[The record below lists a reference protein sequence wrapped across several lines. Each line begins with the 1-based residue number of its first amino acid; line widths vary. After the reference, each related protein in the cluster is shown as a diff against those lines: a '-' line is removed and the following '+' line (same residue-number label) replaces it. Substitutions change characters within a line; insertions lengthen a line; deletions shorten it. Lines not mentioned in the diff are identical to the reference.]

1 MIKLALILAA
11 TTAHCR
17 LSIQGTFSISSCGV
31 SQRQATCRY
40 NVKPSK
46 HVFLSSTVSRVPR
59 PVLYALVSKKNKK
72 ASLENENKQKDGRVL
87 LDA

>member
-1 MIKLALILAA
+1 MIKPVLILAA

-31 SQRQATCRY
+31 SQWQATCRY

-46 HVFLSSTVSRVPR
+46 NVFFKFDSLARASPCSLRSSFQEKQKSVPR
-59 PVLYALVSKKNKK
+59 KRK
-72 ASLENENKQKDGRVL
+72 
-87 LDA
+87 